1 MTMSSSKGPIC
12 DINVTPLVDVCL
24 VLVIIFM
31 VISPFVMQAGIEV
44 ASTRVGAAKGKAAL
58 SKNVRVKLDDN
69 GILRVNGK
77 ETPWSEM
84 GPAIKAALADS
95 QDRLVSVEASPKAH
109 VGQVV
114 DILDASKQN
123 GAKRLALM
131 NQ

>member
-1 MTMSSSKGPIC
+1 MAMSGSKGIIC
-12 DINVTPLVDVCL
+12 EINVTPLVDVCL

-31 VISPFVMQAGIEV
+31 VISPFTMQAGIEV

-95 QDRLVSVEASPKAH
+95 QDGLVSVEASPKAQ

-114 DILDASKQN
+114 DILDVSKQS